1 MEKDIKR
8 SEKCKSCYLAEDC
21 MLTVEMSKRC
31 GGPWKDEENRRAFTE
46 EHILEIKKETGK
58 KPEIKGGN
66 ALKSRKRH

>member
-1 MEKDIKR
+1 
-8 SEKCKSCYLAEDC
+8 

-31 GGPWKDEENRRAFTE
+31 GGPWKDEENRRAFIE